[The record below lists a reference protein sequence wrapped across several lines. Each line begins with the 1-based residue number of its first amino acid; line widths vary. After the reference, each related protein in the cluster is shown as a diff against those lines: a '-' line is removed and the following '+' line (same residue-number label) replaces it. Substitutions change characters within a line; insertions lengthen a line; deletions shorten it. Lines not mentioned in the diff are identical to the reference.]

1 MKLLVIGPRN
11 TSPEKSAELFEK
23 ALTSSDLIPTE
34 IICGNSPG
42 IEAAAA
48 DYSRRVLGAEP
59 TIFKGKWDDGYAA
72 KHLRMRRMVEACDA
86 VLVILGGRSLRD
98 ISEFE
103 RLARELGK
111 SFIKVKM

>member
-11 TSPEKSAELFEK
+11 TSPEASA
-23 ALTSSDLIPTE
+23 ALLEEALASNDLIPTE

-42 IEAAAA
+42 VEAAAA
-48 DYSRRVLGAEP
+48 EYSRYYLGTDP
-59 TIFKGKWDDGYAA
+59 TVFRGRWDDGYAA
-72 KHLRMRRMVEACDA
+72 KHLRMRRMVEACDM
-86 VLVILGGRSLRD
+86 VLVIVGGRSLRD

-111 SFIKVKM
+111 PFTKVKV